1 MIAGIYVLGTFALL
15 VAMPRADINIIT
27 GFLQGIAAVAD
38 KLGVSWT
45 TNLLALL
52 ITLGGIGGLMAW
64 FTGAARMPFVAGI
77 DRFLPASLGRVHPK
91 YGSPYVAV
99 IVQAIIAALFVVISF
114 AGTTVQ
120 EAYLILLDTTLL
132 VYFLPYVYL
141 FAAYAVIR
149 SRRDAEKS
157 DFLKSRTA
165 ATLAGVAGLVTTV
178 IAMAMALVPP
188 ENTAGVW
195 LFEAKVIGGFLAF
208 LLVGAVLYWVG
219 TRRSTEPPFPARD
232 HQGSS

>member
-1 MIAGIYVLGTFALL
+1 M
-15 VAMPRADINIIT
+15 ADR
-27 GFLQGIAAVAD
+27 V
-38 KLGVSWT
+38 GVSWT

-77 DRFLPASLGRVHPK
+77 DRLLPASFSRVHPK
-91 YGSPYVAV
+91 YGSPYIAV
-99 IVQAIIAALFVVISF
+99 ILQAIIAALFVVMSF
-114 AGTTVQ
+114 AGATVQ

-149 SRRDAEKS
+149 SRGDAEKS
-157 DFLKSRTA
+157 DFLKSRMVA
-165 ATLAGVAGLVTTV
+165 ALTGVAGLVTTV

-188 ENTAGVW
+188 EETASVW

-208 LLVGAVLYWVG
+208 VVVGAVLYWAG
-219 TRRSTEPPFPARD
+219 TRRGTEP
-232 HQGSS
+232 